1 METCHGQHLEMIDLS
16 GRLFGRLWHGYQLE
30 LFDQAFFLVSFVTF
44 FF

>member
-16 GRLFGRLWHGYQLE
+16 GRLLGHGYQLE
-30 LFDQAFFLVSFVTF
+30 LFDRAFFFVSFVTF